1 MQDLNKKI
9 SEFQEIETFGDN
21 AVIPVVQGN
30 PLDNYKITPENL
42 AKGIIDDVQT
52 EVGKRFLSKVLP
64 DYALE
69 RITFN
74 KGITSN
80 GVSKLQDTEFGTYQ
94 SGIHNGSGGR
104 IDSEGNAELTSLTL
118 RAFLEVP
125 EIRYNR
131 LTLIGDEVA
140 IGTGAVIEN
149 VEEVT
154 GGYNITL
161 KLEEG
166 ELNPFWV
173 DDIIKGIFHQLDG
186 GENGL
191 AGFYTSWFRVNVVE
205 GAVMKVTLAPESK
218 VPKNFA
224 PQRFM
229 NIARWGNFTVKERQ
243 SVMFLS
249 AKTSNIVIIDGID
262 DFGAGYISAQWGKP
276 AGLENVIDFDKNPI
290 NVNDSYLYA
299 RGLIYQDAIRV
310 DYKGKPIKEYR
321 DRDVW
326 SAEIAASI
334 TDFYVSNKTLQDEV
348 WYKAEKYRCLSNAT
362 LEIPSRTSQDWLM
375 VLSLKDEIIEQTAP
389 PMWIIEAVNKID
401 NAPMAIASQSKYE
414 ELQQLRVIP
423 KITRNGV
430 DVTAL
435 MNTSPERFY
444 EFQRVNI
451 YGVDDK
457 GVTDTAWNTAHL
469 GRTEVMLTHLDIMFV
484 GKLGFAYDDEL
495 LETEYQRLK

>member
-9 SEFQEIETFGDN
+9 SEFQEIETPGDN

-224 PQRFM
+224 PQKFM
-229 NIARWGNFTVKERQ
+229 NIARWGNFTEPSRQ

-326 SAEIAASI
+326 SAEIAASV

-362 LEIPSRTSQDWLM
+362 
-375 VLSLKDEIIEQTAP
+375 
-389 PMWIIEAVNKID
+389 
-401 NAPMAIASQSKYE
+401 
-414 ELQQLRVIP
+414 
-423 KITRNGV
+423 
-430 DVTAL
+430 
-435 MNTSPERFY
+435 
-444 EFQRVNI
+444 
-451 YGVDDK
+451 
-457 GVTDTAWNTAHL
+457 
-469 GRTEVMLTHLDIMFV
+469 
-484 GKLGFAYDDEL
+484 
-495 LETEYQRLK
+495 